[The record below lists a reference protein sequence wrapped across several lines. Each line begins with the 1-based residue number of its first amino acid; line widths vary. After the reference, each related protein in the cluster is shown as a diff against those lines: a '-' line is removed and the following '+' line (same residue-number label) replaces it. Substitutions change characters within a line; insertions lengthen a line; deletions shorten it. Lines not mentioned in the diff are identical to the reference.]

1 MDVGLL
7 SSFAAKAAMGM
18 LLHGRYFPCKYSSKM
33 FYLNTNARRAL
44 TLVFVALIALSA
56 VTFASPVDV
65 EDRSIPLNGT
75 GYPTDPCTAA
85 KQCKSGR
92 CLANLDARDEEGL
105 AGRRSHGPSP
115 KRCDYYENG
124 QSGCRS
130 SADCLSGL
138 CRSGTCQAGADGD
151 RCIINEQCQGLCGND
166 GLCFSAGPRSQS
178 AQEPCKLDSQCTT
191 ASCHGS
197 ILFNRPSILHP
208 GQMTTVLDTACDF
221 SRAGGPCGSQ
231 GDCFEGACR
240 SSRNGT
246 PSKTCQLISQG
257 KACKLDTQCASG
269 ACDAKSKTCGLKSA
283 SIVCGKDFECYSKSC
298 DSGYCAPQPILG
310 LCRTQRDC
318 DDGSEYSSCSKGV
331 CLSNNGWPCDTSKQ
345 CVSGHCV
352 AFPTYG
358 DNSKNFC
365 AAAGA
370 A

>member
-18 LLHGRYFPCKYSSKM
+18 LLHGRYFPCKYASKM

-44 TLVFVALIALSA
+44 TLVFLALIALSA

-65 EDRSIPLNGT
+65 EDRSVPLNGT

-92 CLANLDARDEEGL
+92 CLANLDARDEDGL
-105 AGRRSHGPSP
+105 AGRRSH
-115 KRCDYYENG
+115 
-124 QSGCRS
+124 
-130 SADCLSGL
+130 
-138 CRSGTCQAGADGD
+138 AGADGD
-151 RCIINEQCQGLCGND
+151 RCIINEQ
-166 GLCFSAGPRSQS
+166 
-178 AQEPCKLDSQCTT
+178 
-191 ASCHGS
+191 
-197 ILFNRPSILHP
+197 PSILHP

-283 SIVCGKDFECYSKSC
+283 SIACGKDFECYSKSC